1 MWTMGHLLNLLH
13 QFIKV
18 SKFVLTNGLCIFG
31 MSSVPSHKSSRK
43 NVASLH
49 VFVSCL
55 VFV

>member
-1 MWTMGHLLNLLH
+1 MGHSLNLLH

-18 SKFVLTNGLCIFG
+18 SKFVLMNRLFIFG